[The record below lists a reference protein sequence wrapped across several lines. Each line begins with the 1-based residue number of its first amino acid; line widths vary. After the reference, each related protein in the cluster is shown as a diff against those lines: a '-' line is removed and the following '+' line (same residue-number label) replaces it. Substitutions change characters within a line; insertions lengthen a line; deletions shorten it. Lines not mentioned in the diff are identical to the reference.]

1 MIYRINNVKKPPEL
15 RDFGEIPINHDQENR
30 DSFIRRGWLIIE
42 LHKKHCLSEFIK
54 IMQKNKRKTG

>member
-42 LHKKHCLSEFIK
+42 LHKKHCY
-54 IMQKNKRKTG
+54 QKNWINNDP